1 MKAQYFDID
10 RAKCTHPELED
21 EEWQLFYEH
30 FLVFPWSAL
39 PEEAIG
45 FELGC
50 GTGLWAHLL
59 SQRSKT
65 VIGLDHRAEELEK
78 AKAVSVGL
86 KIEFRKSDFFDIGNI
101 EDGSMDYGV
110 ALESL
115 HLSSDIPKTLG
126 ACVRKLKPGA
136 PLLIYLLYLP
146 ETPLGRVKARAADLR
161 YRAKHGVAM
170 DKRYAKR
177 DVNKLLSD
185 AGLENLQYSPV
196 GSYWTAVGHRK
207 T

>member
-21 EEWQLFYEH
+21 EEWLLFYEH

-39 PEEAIG
+39 PENPVG

-50 GTGLWAHLL
+50 GTGLWTHLL
-59 SQRSKT
+59 SQRSKK
-65 VIGLDHRAEELEK
+65 VIGLDHRSEELDK
-78 AKAVSVGL
+78 AREVSSGL
-86 KIEFRKSDFFDIGNI
+86 NVEFRHSDFFSIGEI
-101 EDGSMDYGV
+101 DDDSMDYGV

-115 HLSSDIPKTLG
+115 HLSTDIPKTLD

-146 ETPLGRVKARAADLR
+146 ETPLGRMKAKAADLR
-161 YRAKHGVAM
+161 YRAKNGVAM
-170 DKRYAKR
+170 DKRYAKKS
-177 DVNKLLSD
+177 VNKLMSD
-185 AGLENLQYSPV
+185 AGLEGLQYSPV
-196 GSYWTAVGHRK
+196 GSYWTAVGHRRN
-207 T
+207 